1 MGECANESI
10 GLNIKGIKIM
20 DKVTGEEL
28 SQGSMTFNA
37 SETNAKGNAQSS
49 KFTAGLSV
57 GGGQNK
63 GERAKTQ

>member
-1 MGECANESI
+1 MGECANESL
-10 GLNIKGIKIM
+10 GLNIKGIKVL
-20 DKVTGEEL
+20 DKITGEVV
-28 SQGSMTFNA
+28 SQGSMTVNR
-37 SETNAKGNAQSS
+37 SETDAKGNAQSS